1 MLRASLKGIVPDLED
16 QLLAADIKPTQRAEE
31 IGLEQFCNL
40 SELIRG

>member
-1 MLRASLKGIVPDLED
+1 MPDLED